1 MLELI
6 TGPGNKRTQERRGA
20 PTASNF
26 IPVVR
31 ERAINRVETEEKELL
46 RASSCLSSRV
56 ARSRRHEKI
65 EKPGKEHAEAVK
77 TEKGEEEKKKNAMK
91 RREILARVRE

>member
-46 RASSCLSSRV
+46 RASSLYRV
-56 ARSRRHEKI
+56 ARSRRHEEI
-65 EKPGKEHAEAVK
+65 EKPGKEHAEAVE

>member
-6 TGPGNKRTQERRGA
+6 TGPGNKRAQERRGA

-31 ERAINRVETEEKELL
+31 ERGSTEWKPRRKSCSEPP
-46 RASSCLSSRV
+46 RASLYRV
-56 ARSRRHEKI
+56 ARSRRHEEI
-65 EKPGKEHAEAVK
+65 EKPGKEHAEAVE
-77 TEKGEEEKKKNAMK
+77 TEKKEKEEKKNATK
-91 RREILARVRE
+91 RREILARVGE